1 MTGIDPN
8 AQDPLGDEAG
18 EETNAH
24 ARDEAAEQDE
34 SPAEAQR
41 ENAEESDGYGY

>member
-8 AQDPLGDEAG
+8 AQDPGQDEAA

-24 ARDEAAEQDE
+24 ARDEAEQDE

>member
-8 AQDPLGDEAG
+8 AQDPGQDEAA

-24 ARDEAAEQDE
+24 TRAEQDE